1 MLPSVPVDIHRMP
14 TKGKHS
20 KVGYPIQVL
29 YIISFKFHDYIYIYI
44 YILLMV
50 CKLYVS
56 LVVINPLVKLLL

>member
-29 YIISFKFHDYIYIYI
+29 YIISFKFHDYIYI
-44 YILLMV
+44 LLMV

>member
-29 YIISFKFHDYIYIYI
+29 YIISFKFHDYIYF
-44 YILLMV
+44 LLMV